1 MTTSDLTSLLYA
13 LSAALGAFAKLLRL
27 FKRPP

>member
-1 MTTSDLTSLLYA
+1 MTSSDIASLFYA
-13 LSAALGAFAKLLRL
+13 LAAALTALAKLLRL

>member
-1 MTTSDLTSLLYA
+1 MTTSDVASLLYA
-13 LSAALGAFAKLLRL
+13 LSAALAALAKLLRL

>member
-1 MTTSDLTSLLYA
+1 MTISDFASLLYA
-13 LSAALGAFAKLLRL
+13 LAAAFTGLAKLLRL